1 MKKIIIAGF
10 AFILLF
16 TGVKSALASGPF
28 NGQSGDCPSIAIGN
42 YTTGVGIG
50 DGQWNCWTRQSVSA
64 LAGETI
70 NVALFYH
77 NNTSSPLT
85 NVEAS
90 LSQSSSGPAYNYSFT
105 GTMYSDQGSTTLGT
119 VNLSLNSN
127 QTLTYSSA
135 HWMKDKYAIDSDTD
149 SGMLYG
155 QDGSVMKNGGR
166 IKLGS
171 VPSGWTDYGY
181 IVVVFKVGNAV
192 DNICRDT
199 SAINY
204 LAHEK
209 CIYPQIRCLDTSA
222 TNYLAYS
229 SCVYPQVRCLD
240 TSASNYLSYSSCI
253 YPQIRCLDTTAT
265 NYLAYSSCIY
275 PQVRCLDTSASNYLA
290 YSSCIYPQIRCLDT
304 TATNYLAYSS
314 CIYPQ
319 VRCLDTSASNYLAYS
334 SCIYPQ
340 IRCLDTTATNYL
352 AYSACTYRQV
362 YVNKNV
368 VTTVAT
374 NITKNEAQVNGYIT
388 NSTYYNA
395 NTYFEYGTTVNLG
408 SRTNAKSTIGNS
420 NMSDYLTGLA
430 PNTIYFYRAVG
441 EGPDGVSKGSIEIF
455 KTLSD
460 VAPKPIIIQGTTV
473 VGTASPIMLKIS
485 NKYELIGEGDLI
497 DYIVNYKNIGKQLLT
512 HPMVQVVL
520 PSNVTLVNSSRG
532 TYSVD
537 THTLSAQVEDLK
549 AGDEGVIF
557 LQGRVDSIPLN
568 NSQIATTAILV
579 YTTPNGTQE
588 NAMAYV
594 INVPKTVAV
603 VAGDNNSVLG
613 GNAFFAGL
621 LSLGFIGWLI
631 LILVILLIILIA
643 RSYSNRKTTQ
653 DTITHTTTH

>member
-1 MKKIIIAGF
+1 MKNYMKKIIIAGF

-314 CIYPQ
+314 C
-319 VRCLDTSASNYLAYS
+319 
-334 SCIYPQ
+334 
-340 IRCLDTTATNYL
+340 
-352 AYSACTYRQV
+352 TYRQV

>member
-90 LSQSSSGPAYNYSFT
+90 LSQSSSGPAYTYSFT

-135 HWMKDKYAIDSDTD
+135 HWMKDKHAIDSDTD
-149 SGMLYG
+149 SVMLYG

-181 IVVVFKVGNAV
+181 IVVVFKVGNTV

-209 CIYPQIRCLDTSA
+209 CVYPQIRCLDTTATNYLAYSSCIYPQVRCLDTTA

-253 YPQIRCLDTTAT
+253 YNQVRCLDTSAG
-265 NYLAYSSCIY
+265 NYLSYSACIY
-275 PQVRCLDTSASNYLA
+275 NQVRCLDTSASNYLA
-290 YSSCIYPQIRCLDT
+290 YSSCIYPQ
-304 TATNYLAYSS
+304 
-314 CIYPQ
+314 
-319 VRCLDTSASNYLAYS
+319 V
-334 SCIYPQ
+334 
-340 IRCLDTTATNYL
+340 RCLDTTATNYL

-408 SRTNAKSTIGNS
+408 SRTASKNTVGNS
-420 NMSDYLTGLA
+420 NMSDFLTGLS
-430 PNTIYFYRAVG
+430 PNTIYFFRAVG
-441 EGPDGVSKGSIEIF
+441 EGPDGTSRGSIEVF
-455 KTLSD
+455 KTLANT
-460 VAPKPIIIQGTTV
+460 VVTPIVIQGTTV
-473 VGTASPIMLKIS
+473 VGTASPVLLNIA
-485 NKYELIGEGDLI
+485 NKYQVIDEGDLI
-497 DYIVNYKNIGKQLLT
+497 DYIVTYKNIGKVRLIRPL
-512 HPMVQVVL
+512 VQVIL
-520 PSNVTLVNSSRG
+520 PTNVTLINSSRG
-532 TYSVD
+532 TYAVD
-537 THTLSAQVEDLK
+537 THTLSAQIEDLN
-549 AGDEGVIF
+549 AGEEGVIY
-557 LQGRVDSIPLN
+557 LQARVDSIPLN
-568 NSQIATTAILV
+568 NSQIPTTAILI
-579 YTTPNGTQE
+579 YTNANGSQE
-588 NAMAYV
+588 NVMAYV
-594 INVPKTVAV
+594 INIPKAISILTTTD
-603 VAGDNNSVLG
+603 GSVLG
-613 GNAFFAGL
+613 GAAFFGGL
-621 LSLGFIGWLI
+621 LSIGLIGWLI
-631 LILVILLIILIA
+631 IILIILLIILMA
-643 RSYSNRKTTQ
+643 RSYSNNRRTTV
-653 DTITHTTTH
+653 DTVTHTTTH

>member
-1 MKKIIIAGF
+1 MKNYMKKIIIAGF

-28 NGQSGDCPSIAIGN
+28 NGQSGDCPSVAIGN

-105 GTMYSDQGSTTLGT
+105 WTMYSDQGSTTLGT

-304 TATNYLAYSS
+304 TATNYLAYS
-314 CIYPQ
+314 
-319 VRCLDTSASNYLAYS
+319 
-334 SCIYPQ
+334 
-340 IRCLDTTATNYL
+340 
-352 AYSACTYRQV
+352 ACTYRQV

-441 EGPDGVSKGSIEIF
+441 ECPDGVSKGSIEIF

-613 GNAFFAGL
+613 GNSFFAGL

>member
-1 MKKIIIAGF
+1 MKNYMKKIIIAGF

-240 TSASNYLSYSSCI
+240 TSASNYLS
-253 YPQIRCLDTTAT
+253 
-265 NYLAYSSCIY
+265 
-275 PQVRCLDTSASNYLA
+275 

>member
-240 TSASNYLSYSSCI
+240 TSASNYLS
-253 YPQIRCLDTTAT
+253 
-265 NYLAYSSCIY
+265 
-275 PQVRCLDTSASNYLA
+275 

>member
-1 MKKIIIAGF
+1 
-10 AFILLF
+10 
-16 TGVKSALASGPF
+16 
-28 NGQSGDCPSIAIGN
+28 
-42 YTTGVGIG
+42 
-50 DGQWNCWTRQSVSA
+50 
-64 LAGETI
+64 
-70 NVALFYH
+70 
-77 NNTSSPLT
+77 
-85 NVEAS
+85 
-90 LSQSSSGPAYNYSFT
+90 
-105 GTMYSDQGSTTLGT
+105 
-119 VNLSLNSN
+119 
-127 QTLTYSSA
+127 
-135 HWMKDKYAIDSDTD
+135 MKDKYAIDSDTD

-240 TSASNYLSYSSCI
+240 TSASNYLS
-253 YPQIRCLDTTAT
+253 
-265 NYLAYSSCIY
+265 
-275 PQVRCLDTSASNYLA
+275 